1 MKENKFNLV
10 KNYLDDALKN
20 IKKIHNYSWLHK
32 VYITY
37 SELYYK
43 LSDYDKS
50 LSYCDSCY
58 NYFKMNGENIK
69 LLEILIIYSNNYKEL
84 QEIDSALEKAFEA
97 LKLSKSLQ
105 ELNLDSKI
113 IIMISQLYCIKKD
126 YKSAFKF
133 LEKID
138 LTKKS
143 NTNKLLVYVQY
154 ANIYKNMDDVKQ
166 TYKYYDK
173 AIVEMQS
180 ESNNIH
186 KNLLEKLYCEL
197 LLKDN
202 KPQEALICLESLL
215 AEAKNTNDIILTLS
229 LEESL
234 GFCYKQLNNNAMAKK
249 YFAEVITK
257 LEVFNDKDNRINKLK
272 DEIKSFN

>member
-1 MKENKFNLV
+1 
-10 KNYLDDALKN
+10 
-20 IKKIHNYSWLHK
+20 
-32 VYITY
+32 
-37 SELYYK
+37 
-43 LSDYDKS
+43 
-50 LSYCDSCY
+50 
-58 NYFKMNGENIK
+58 
-69 LLEILIIYSNNYKEL
+69 
-84 QEIDSALEKAFEA
+84 
-97 LKLSKSLQ
+97 
-105 ELNLDSKI
+105 
-113 IIMISQLYCIKKD
+113 
-126 YKSAFKF
+126 
-133 LEKID
+133 
-138 LTKKS
+138 
-143 NTNKLLVYVQY
+143 
-154 ANIYKNMDDVKQ
+154 MDDVKQ
-166 TYKYYDK
+166 VYKYYDK

-202 KPQEALICLESLL
+202 KPQEALMCLESLL
-215 AEAKNTNDIILTLS
+215 TKAKNTNDIILTLS